1 MKVDLYLYRPALDE
15 MPGRGRQAEQGGFD
29 GLFVAESTGD
39 PFQNLA
45 VASQHTSQVTLGTSV
60 ALAFP
65 RSPMLT
71 AVSAWE
77 LQRATN
83 GRHIL
88 GLGSQVRRH
97 IERRFSAPFTPPA
110 ARLREYARAVRH
122 IWGAFQGEH
131 PLGFHGDYYTLDY
144 LPDAM
149 NPGPLAPARRPST
162 SPPWARSCSR
172 PPQPSP
178 TAH

>member
-1 MKVDLYLYRPALDE
+1 MKVDLYLYRPALNE

-65 RSPMLT
+65 RSPMLA

-83 GRHIL
+83 GLHFL

-97 IERRFSAPFTPPA
+97 VERRFSAPFAPPA
-110 ARLREYARAVRH
+110 ARLR
-122 IWGAFQGEH
+122 
-131 PLGFHGDYYTLDY
+131 
-144 LPDAM
+144 
-149 NPGPLAPARRPST
+149 
-162 SPPWARSCSR
+162 
-172 PPQPSP
+172 
-178 TAH
+178 

>member
-15 MPGRGRQAEQGGFD
+15 IPGRGRQAEQGGFD

-71 AVSAWE
+71 AVFRHGNCNGPRTDATSSASGPKYA
-77 LQRATN
+77 AT
-83 GRHIL
+83 
-88 GLGSQVRRH
+88 
-97 IERRFSAPFTPPA
+97 
-110 ARLREYARAVRH
+110 
-122 IWGAFQGEH
+122 
-131 PLGFHGDYYTLDY
+131 
-144 LPDAM
+144 
-149 NPGPLAPARRPST
+149 
-162 SPPWARSCSR
+162 
-172 PPQPSP
+172 
-178 TAH
+178 